1 MKLASNQRKFLEAM
15 ANQMDP
21 IVRVGKNGLEA
32 KIISSISEALNSHEL
47 IKIKIL
53 DSSPNE
59 ADEVAEE
66 AIKAT
71 KAILVRIIGRV
82 IILYK
87 PFEENAKSKPNYQR
101 KNQLDHT
108 ES

>member
-1 MKLASNQRKFLEAM
+1 MVKLASNQRKYLEAM
-15 ANQMDP
+15 ANNMDP

-32 KIISSISEALNSHEL
+32 KVVSSVSEAFNSHEL

-53 DSSPNE
+53 DSSPNT

-66 AIKAT
+66 VIKAT
-71 KAILVRIIGRV
+71 KAIQVRIIGRT

-87 PFEENAKSKPNYQR
+87 PFENKP
-101 KNQLDHT
+101 KKIELPK
-108 ES
+108 

>member
-87 PFEENAKSKPNYQR
+87 PFEDKP
-101 KNQLDHT
+101 KKIELPK
-108 ES
+108 

>member
-1 MKLASNQRKFLEAM
+1 MKLASNQRKFLEGM
-15 ANQMDP
+15 ANKMDP

-53 DSSPNE
+53 DSSPNT

-66 AIKAT
+66 AIKTT
-71 KAILVRIIGRV
+71 KATLVRIIGRV

-87 PFEENAKSKPNYQR
+87 PFEDKP
-101 KNQLDHT
+101 KKIELPK
-108 ES
+108 

>member
-71 KAILVRIIGRV
+71 KATLVRIIGRV

-87 PFEENAKSKPNYQR
+87 PFEDKP
-101 KNQLDHT
+101 KKIELPK
-108 ES
+108 

>member
-15 ANQMDP
+15 ANKMEA

-32 KIISSISEALNSHEL
+32 KIIESISEALNSHEL

-53 DSSPNE
+53 DSSPNT
-59 ADEVAEE
+59 ADEVCEE
-66 AIKAT
+66 ALKVTGAT
-71 KAILVRIIGRV
+71 LVRIIGRV

-87 PFEENAKSKPNYQR
+87 PFTEKPR
-101 KNQLDHT
+101 KIELPK
-108 ES
+108 

>member
-1 MKLASNQRKFLEAM
+1 MKLASNQRKFLESM

-53 DSSPNE
+53 DSSPNT

-66 AIKAT
+66 AIKTT
-71 KAILVRIIGRV
+71 KATLVRIIGRV

-87 PFEENAKSKPNYQR
+87 PFEDKP
-101 KNQLDHT
+101 KKIELPK
-108 ES
+108 

>member
-1 MKLASNQRKFLEAM
+1 MKLASNQRKYLEAQ
-15 ANQMDP
+15 ANQMEP

-32 KIISSISEALNSHEL
+32 KVIDSISEAFNSHEL

-53 DSSPNE
+53 DSSPNT

-66 AIKAT
+66 ALKAT
-71 KAILVRIIGRV
+71 KATKVRIIGRT

-87 PFEENAKSKPNYQR
+87 PFEDKP
-101 KNQLDHT
+101 KKIELPK
-108 ES
+108 

>member
-1 MKLASNQRKFLEAM
+1 M

-53 DSSPNE
+53 DSSPND

-87 PFEENAKSKPNYQR
+87 PFEDKP
-101 KNQLDHT
+101 KKIELPK
-108 ES
+108 

>member
-15 ANQMDP
+15 ANKMEA

-32 KIISSISEALNSHEL
+32 KIIESISEALNSHEL

-53 DSSPNE
+53 DSSPNT
-59 ADEVAEE
+59 ADEVCDE
-66 AIKAT
+66 ALRAT
-71 KAILVRIIGRV
+71 GATLVRIIGRV

-87 PFEENAKSKPNYQR
+87 PFTEKPR
-101 KNQLDHT
+101 KIELPK
-108 ES
+108 

>member
-47 IKIKIL
+47 VKIKIL
-53 DSSPNE
+53 DSSPND

-87 PFEENAKSKPNYQR
+87 PFEDKP
-101 KNQLDHT
+101 KKIELPK
-108 ES
+108 

>member
-53 DSSPNE
+53 DSSPND

-87 PFEENAKSKPNYQR
+87 PFEDKP
-101 KNQLDHT
+101 KKIELPK
-108 ES
+108 

>member
-1 MKLASNQRKFLEAM
+1 MKLASNQRKFLEGM
-15 ANQMDP
+15 ANKMDP

-53 DSSPNE
+53 DSSPNT

-66 AIKAT
+66 AIKTT
-71 KAILVRIIGRV
+71 KATLVRIIGRV

-87 PFEENAKSKPNYQR
+87 AFEDKP
-101 KNQLDHT
+101 KKIELPK
-108 ES
+108 

>member
-1 MKLASNQRKFLEAM
+1 MKLASNQRTYIEAL

-32 KIISSISEALNSHEL
+32 KVISSIAEAFNSHEL

-53 DSSPNE
+53 DSSPNT
-59 ADEVAEE
+59 ADEVADE
-66 AIKAT
+66 AIKETEAT
-71 KAILVRIIGRV
+71 KVRIIGRT

-87 PFEENAKSKPNYQR
+87 PFSDKP
-101 KNQLDHT
+101 KKIELPK
-108 ES
+108 

>member
-1 MKLASNQRKFLEAM
+1 M

-87 PFEENAKSKPNYQR
+87 PFEDKP
-101 KNQLDHT
+101 KKIELPK
-108 ES
+108 

>member
-1 MKLASNQRKFLEAM
+1 MKLASNQRKFLEAL

-32 KIISSISEALNSHEL
+32 KVVSSVAEAFNSHEL

-53 DSSPNE
+53 DSSPNTAE
-59 ADEVAEE
+59 EVAEE

-71 KAILVRIIGRV
+71 KATLVRIIGRT
-82 IILYK
+82 ILLYK
-87 PFEENAKSKPNYQR
+87 PFEEKP
-101 KNQLDHT
+101 KKIELPK
-108 ES
+108 

>member
-1 MKLASNQRKFLEAM
+1 MKLASNQRKFLEAL

-32 KIISSISEALNSHEL
+32 KVISSISDAFNSHEL

-53 DSSPNE
+53 DSSPNT
-59 ADEVAEE
+59 ADEVEQE
-66 AIKAT
+66 AVKAT
-71 KAILVRIIGRV
+71 KAILVRIIGRT

-87 PFEENAKSKPNYQR
+87 PFTDKP
-101 KNQLDHT
+101 KKIELPK
-108 ES
+108 